1 MAEKSESSSRG
12 WIITLVVAVV
22 VIVLIVFAK
31 SAFKEKVEVRVA
43 KASRTDLVSFE
54 STNGQVQATQDY
66 QAHVSAPGVI
76 KKVYV
81 EVGDHVQRGAELVRM
96 DDSDAASRLAGAKA
110 ALDAAIATLNNMKAG
125 GSQDEM
131 QGQQADLA
139 SAQMQ
144 QKQAAAALAT
154 TQALQAKGSASAN
167 EVAVAQ
173 QHLADAD
180 AKVLQLKTRIHGRYS
195 SGDLSVQ
202 QSQVAQAR
210 AAVMAAEAAYSS
222 VDFRA
227 PFPGTV
233 YSVPVTDFDFVQPT
247 DALLNLADLNH
258 LQVIAYFD
266 EPETGKLRV
275 GQAVK
280 IVWDAKP
287 DAAWHGHVMRV
298 PTTIITYNNTRH
310 VGECIISVDDAKG
323 DLLPNTNVT
332 VMVTVSE
339 QHNVLTLPRESLRPE
354 GMRNYVYTVLNG
366 HLHKTPVEVGTS
378 NNTRIQIT
386 AGLSDGEVIA
396 LSSPTNTEFSEGLQV
411 KALPQ

>member
-12 WIITLVVAVV
+12 WIISLVVGVA
-22 VIVLIVFAK
+22 VIVLIVTAK
-31 SAFKEKVEVRVA
+31 SAFHEKVEVRVA
-43 KASRTDLVSFE
+43 KAARTDLVSFE
-54 STNGQVQATQDY
+54 STNGQVEAIQDY
-66 QAHVSAPGVI
+66 QAHVTAPGVI

-81 EVGDHVQRGAELVRM
+81 GVGDRVQKDAELVRM
-96 DDSDAASRLAGAKA
+96 DDADAGSRLASAQA
-110 ALDAAIATLNNMKAG
+110 ALDAAVANLNNMKTG
-125 GSQDEM
+125 GTNDEM
-131 QGQQADLA
+131 LGQQADLTA
-139 SAQMQ
+139 ALSQ
-144 QKQAAAALAT
+144 QRQAAATLTT

-173 QHLADAD
+173 QHKADAD
-180 AKVLQLKTRIHGRYS
+180 AKVRQLQTRIHGRYS

-202 QSQVAQAR
+202 QAQVEQAR
-210 AAVMAAEAAYSS
+210 AAVMAAKAAYAS

-227 PFPGTV
+227 PFAGTV
-233 YSVPVTDFDFVQPT
+233 YSVPVTDFDFVQPS

-275 GQAVK
+275 GQSVK

-287 DAAWHGHVMRV
+287 DSVWHGHVLRA

-310 VGECIISVDDAKG
+310 VGECIISVDDASG

-339 QHNVLTLPRESLRPE
+339 LHNVLTLPRESLRPQ
-354 GMRNYVYTVLNG
+354 GMKNYVYSVVNG
-366 HLHKTPVEVGTS
+366 HLHQTPVEVGAS
-378 NNTRIQIT
+378 NNTRIQIM
-386 AGLSDGEVIA
+386 AGLSDGDVVA

>member
-1 MAEKSESSSRG
+1 MAEKSASSSRG

-22 VIVLIVFAK
+22 VVILIVVAK
-31 SAFKEKVEVRVA
+31 SAFKEKVEVRTA
-43 KASRTDLVSFE
+43 KASRTPLVSFE
-54 STNGQVQATQDY
+54 STNGQVGATQDY
-66 QAHVSAPGVI
+66 QAHVNAPGVI

-81 EVGDHVQRGAELVRM
+81 EVGEHVQRGAELLRM
-96 DDSDAASRLAGAKA
+96 DDSDAASRLASAQA
-110 ALDAAIATLNNMKAG
+110 ALDGAIATLNNMKAG

-131 QGQQADLA
+131 NGQQADLA
-139 SAQMQ
+139 SAQSQ

-154 TQALQAKGSASAN
+154 TQALQVKGSASAN

-173 QHLADAD
+173 QHLTDAN
-180 AKVLQLKTRIHGRYS
+180 AKVAQLQTHIHGRYS

-202 QSQVAQAR
+202 KAQVEQAR
-210 AAVMAAEAAYSS
+210 AAVMAAKAAYAS

-233 YSVPVTDFDFVQPT
+233 YSVPVSDFDFVQPT

-258 LQVIAYFD
+258 LQVTAYFD

-287 DAAWHGHVMRV
+287 DSVWHGHVLRA

-339 QHNVLTLPRESLRPE
+339 LHNVLTLPREALRPE
-354 GMRNYVYTVLNG
+354 GMKNYVYSVVDG
-366 HLHKTPVEVGTS
+366 HLNKTPVEVGAS

-386 AGLSDGEVIA
+386 DGLRDGDAVA
-396 LSSPTNTEFSEGLQV
+396 LSSPTNTEFREGLEV